1 MSCGYLPEECGRP
14 IAHWRVCLCFPV
26 TTYHIAY
33 LCNRDYQRRNC
44 SLCIMTIDTDC
55 SASIAGKESYQ
66 RWFSSVLP
74 DKFNES
80 VSAHLPIK
88 DCDGLEG
95 YSSNLQ
101 NGCYFLRSPC
111 ECRQVRGRLA
121 SQMKIR
127 FISEMVVRL
136 VAISPQ
142 FFPQSRDYN
151 VFIININTRLRL
163 WN

>member
-80 VSAHLPIK
+80 VSALSGIVMDSKGTVVTSKTAATFCVLLVSVGKCEAGSRVKWRSDLYQRWLWGWLQFLLSFFHNQEITM
-88 DCDGLEG
+88 
-95 YSSNLQ
+95 YS
-101 NGCYFLRSPC
+101 
-111 ECRQVRGRLA
+111 
-121 SQMKIR
+121 
-127 FISEMVVRL
+127 
-136 VAISPQ
+136 
-142 FFPQSRDYN
+142 
-151 VFIININTRLRL
+151 
-163 WN
+163 

>member
-33 LCNRDYQRRNC
+33 LCNRNYQRRNC

-80 VSAHLPIK
+80 VSAHLPIRVVMDSK
-88 DCDGLEG
+88 GTVVTSKTATTFCVLLVSVGKCEAGSRVKWRSDLYQRWVWGWLQFLLSFFHNQEITM
-95 YSSNLQ
+95 YS
-101 NGCYFLRSPC
+101 
-111 ECRQVRGRLA
+111 
-121 SQMKIR
+121 
-127 FISEMVVRL
+127 
-136 VAISPQ
+136 
-142 FFPQSRDYN
+142 
-151 VFIININTRLRL
+151 
-163 WN
+163 

>member
-26 TTYHIAY
+26 TTYHITY
-33 LCNRDYQRRNC
+33 LCNRNYQRRNC

-80 VSAHLPIK
+80 VSAHLPIR

-127 FISEMVVRL
+127 FISEMGVRL

-142 FFPQSRDYN
+142 FFPQS
-151 VFIININTRLRL
+151 NINTRLRL